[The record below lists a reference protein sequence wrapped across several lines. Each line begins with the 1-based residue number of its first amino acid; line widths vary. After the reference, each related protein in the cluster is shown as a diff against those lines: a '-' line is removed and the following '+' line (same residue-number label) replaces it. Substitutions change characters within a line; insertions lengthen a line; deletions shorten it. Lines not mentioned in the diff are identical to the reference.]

1 MDISIYKLKTK
12 FQNLLMPICRKL
24 VDLKVTPNQITLT
37 TILLNIIFAGII
49 YKFSNFT
56 YLFLIVPIFLFL
68 RMALNALDGMIANK
82 FNQKTKIGIFYNEA
96 GDVVS
101 DTVFFYVFLRVVR
114 VNEMYNLLFIFLSAL
129 SEYIGVVTVMV
140 DNKRHY
146 EGPMGKSDRAF
157 LISLLAII
165 YFFIGN
171 QYFDYILILAIIL
184 LIFTIYN
191 RIKSSLKGE

>member
-12 FQNLLMPICRKL
+12 FQNLLMPICKKL
-24 VDLKVTPNQITLT
+24 VDLKVTPNQITVT
-37 TILLNIIFAGII
+37 TVLLNIIFAGII
-49 YKFSNFT
+49 YKFGNLT
-56 YLFLIVPIFLFL
+56 YLFLIVPVFLFL

-82 FNQKTKIGIFYNEA
+82 FNQKTKMGVFYNEA

-101 DTVFFYVFLRVVR
+101 DTVFFYVFLRVIGI
-114 VNEMYNLLFIFLSAL
+114 NEIYNLLFVFLSVL
-129 SEYIGVVTVMV
+129 SEYVGVVAVMV

-157 LISLLAII
+157 LISLLAIT

-171 QYFDYILILAIIL
+171 KYFDYILILAIVL

-191 RIKSSLKGE
+191 RISSSLKGE

>member
-1 MDISIYKLKTK
+1 
-12 FQNLLMPICRKL
+12 MPICEKL
-24 VDLKVTPNQITLT
+24 VKLKITPNQITVT
-37 TILLNIIFAGII
+37 TVLLNIIFAGII
-49 YKFSNFT
+49 YKFSNIN

-82 FNQKTKIGIFYNEA
+82 FNQKTKIGVFYNEA
-96 GDVVS
+96 GDVIS
-101 DTVFFYVFLRVVR
+101 DTVFFYIFLRVIGI
-114 VNEMYNLLFIFLSAL
+114 NEIYNLIFIFLSAL
-129 SEYIGVVTVMV
+129 SEYIGVVAVMV
-140 DNKRHY
+140 DSKRHY

>member
-12 FQNLLMPICRKL
+12 FQNLLMPICEKL
-24 VDLKVTPNQITLT
+24 VKLKITPNQITVT
-37 TILLNIIFAGII
+37 TVLLNIIFAGII
-49 YKFSNFT
+49 YKFSNYNFL
-56 YLFLIVPIFLFL
+56 YLTVPIFLFL
-68 RMALNALDGMIANK
+68 R
-82 FNQKTKIGIFYNEA
+82 
-96 GDVVS
+96 VVE
-101 DTVFFYVFLRVVR
+101 
-114 VNEMYNLLFIFLSAL
+114 VNEVYNLLFIFLSAL
-129 SEYIGVVTVMV
+129 SEYIGVVAVMV

-165 YFFIGN
+165 YFFVGN

-191 RIKSSLKGE
+191 RVKSSLRGE